1 METLIILVKLLCAH
15 LFSDFILQTDRINSG
30 KRKPGIKGTGCL
42 ILHSFTHAC
51 IAYLLVADWS
61 CWLIPVII
69 FISHFII
76 DLVKC
81 KCCKES
87 LSTFLADQFLHIA
100 IIIVLWF
107 SLYKEGIDFSC
118 LNAFCSAKVWLASMA
133 YMLMLKPSSILLGLF
148 LKQWTPPSSN
158 LQSLPKAGQWIAI

>member
-61 CWLIPVII
+61 CWQIPAIV
-69 FISHFII
+69 FISHLI

-107 SLYKEGIDFSC
+107 SLYKEEIDFSC
-118 LNAFCSAKVWLASMA
+118 LNAFCSAKVWLAFIA